1 MMKYRTLD
9 HPMISMIRWDPER
22 PAEWI
27 NDHVAMV
34 HAISNVY
41 LVAGDDGD
49 VLINS
54 GTEQQGA
61 RIREKFEELLD
72 RPLDIRK
79 LVFTQN
85 HTDHIGGWQAFADP
99 QTEILAQAMTRQLV
113 GERRMLA
120 NFFTR
125 RYTNVISALMAG
137 ANQQVG
143 RPEILPDGMVSFDHD
158 HEFTVSGR
166 RFVIERLWSGETLDS
181 IAIWLPAERTVFTG
195 NWAGAIHGAM
205 PNFYTARGDRQR
217 SVPGWIAQC
226 DALLAREPDMLITGH
241 EQPIS
246 GKDRIRA
253 ELGKVRD
260 AVRFLHDATV
270 TGMDEG
276 RTLSDMMAQIRLP
289 AELELRDGRSPE
301 RWVVRAV
308 YEEYAGWFRHE
319 RTSELYALPHS
330 DIWPDIVE
338 GLGGLGRVAAMASEA
353 LAAGNPERAL
363 HFIEMATHV
372 APENV
377 PVRKVE
383 IEVLE
388 TLANA
393 SGLHAFDLL
402 GWLEGRIALARRA
415 MGE

>member
-9 HPMISMIRWDPER
+9 HPMIAMIRWDPER

-27 NDHVAMV
+27 NDHIAMV

-41 LVAGDDGD
+41 IVTGDDGD
-49 VLINS
+49 VVINA

-61 RIREKFEELLD
+61 GIRTKFEELLG

-137 ANQQVG
+137 ANHQVG
-143 RPEILPDGMVSFDHD
+143 TPEILPDDMVSFDHD

-181 IAIWLPAERTVFTG
+181 IAIWLPEGRIVFTG

-217 SVPGWIAQC
+217 SVPGWLAQC
-226 DALLAREPDMLITGH
+226 DALLAREPELLITGH
-241 EQPIS
+241 EQPIA
-246 GKDRIRA
+246 GEDRIRA

-260 AVRFLHDATV
+260 AVRFLHDETV
-270 TGMDEG
+270 VGMDEG
-276 RTLSDMMAQIRLP
+276 RTLSEMMAQIRLP
-289 AELELRDGRSPE
+289 SELHLRAGRSPDH
-301 RWVVRAV
+301 WVVRAV

-319 RTSELYALPHS
+319 RTSELYALPQS

-338 GLGGLGRVAAMASEA
+338 SLGGPEQVAAKASNA

-363 HFIEMATHV
+363 HFIEMAIHIV
-372 APENV
+372 PDSI
-377 PVRKVE
+377 PVRE
-383 IEVLE
+383 IEIVVLE

-393 SGLHAFDLL
+393 SGGRAFDLL
-402 GWLEGRIALARRA
+402 GWLEGRIAQARRA
-415 MGE
+415 IGQ